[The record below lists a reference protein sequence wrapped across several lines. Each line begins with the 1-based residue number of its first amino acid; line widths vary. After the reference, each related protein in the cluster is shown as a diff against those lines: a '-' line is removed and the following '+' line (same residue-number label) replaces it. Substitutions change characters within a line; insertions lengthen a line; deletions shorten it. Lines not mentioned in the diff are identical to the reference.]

1 MARRSVP
8 LREHKHMGEAI
19 ERLAKIEGH
28 VRGIKRM
35 AEEGRSCDELLI
47 QLAAVRSALNQ
58 VTRLI
63 LEDHLESCVL
73 SGIAGGEPVEAVNK
87 LKEALAKIF

>member
-1 MARRSVP
+1 
-8 LREHKHMGEAI
+8 MGEVI

-73 SGIAGGEPVEAVNK
+73 SGISGEEPVEVVNK
-87 LKEALAKIF
+87 LKGALAKIF